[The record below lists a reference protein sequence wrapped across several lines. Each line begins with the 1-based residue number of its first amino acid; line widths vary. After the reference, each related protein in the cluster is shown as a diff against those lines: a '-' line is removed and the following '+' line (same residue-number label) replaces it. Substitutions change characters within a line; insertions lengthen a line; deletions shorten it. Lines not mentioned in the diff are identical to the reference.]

1 MNVAIVFDSET
12 GTTKAA
18 AEAMADLV
26 RAAGHACTVSSVQDA
41 DPATVSEAGAICV
54 GSWCKGLF
62 FIRQHATPATME
74 FIDGLDRLDNKPA
87 AVFCTYKTAVG
98 GMLREMAARLQNR
111 GAVVTGSFKSRG
123 PVAAQAFDDWVAS
136 LGQEPQRGSE
146 VEGSS
151 DVQSNP
157 GR

>member
-1 MNVAIVFDSET
+1 MNVAIVYDSKT

-26 RAAGHACTVSSVQDA
+26 RAAGHQCTVSSVQDA
-41 DPATVSEAGAICV
+41 DPAPVSAADAICI

-74 FIDGLDRLDNKPA
+74 FIDGLGNLEGKPA

-98 GMLREMAARLQNR
+98 RMLTKMAAQLRNR
-111 GAVVTGSFKSRG
+111 GADVTGSFRSRG
-123 PVAAQAFDDWVAS
+123 PVAPDGFGDWVER
-136 LGQEPQRGSE
+136 LG
-146 VEGSS
+146 
-151 DVQSNP
+151 
-157 GR
+157 